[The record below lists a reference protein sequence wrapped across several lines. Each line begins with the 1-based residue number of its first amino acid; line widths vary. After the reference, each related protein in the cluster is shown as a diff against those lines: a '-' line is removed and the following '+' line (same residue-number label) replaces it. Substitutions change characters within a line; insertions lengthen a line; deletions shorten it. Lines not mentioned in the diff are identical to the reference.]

1 METKLEEIIQS
12 EAKKEQEKVN
22 YKRKRHGKHF
32 LFLLISGVCINLLQ
46 TIN

>member
-12 EAKKEQEKVN
+12 EAKKEREKVN
-22 YKRKRHGKHF
+22 YKRKIHGRHF
-32 LFLLISGVCINLLQ
+32 LFLLISGVCIKLLK